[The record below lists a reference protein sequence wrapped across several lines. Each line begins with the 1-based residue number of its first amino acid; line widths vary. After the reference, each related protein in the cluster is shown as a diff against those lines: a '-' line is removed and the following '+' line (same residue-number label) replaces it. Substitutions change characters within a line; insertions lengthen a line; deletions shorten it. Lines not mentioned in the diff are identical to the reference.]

1 MTMMPGKAQGRI
13 VVKREYFLL
22 DYRGCVYG
30 SLETGGWRGSTVLIQ
45 RHLQP
50 PYFRTVSE

>member
-1 MTMMPGKAQGRI
+1 MMPGKAQGRI